1 MNKNKSKPNH
11 IQGIPETKNVN
22 AAQRYP
28 TKIVATN
35 SFRKKPINK
44 HTEIEYGWNQ
54 FESIEKFE
62 DSIPEYFL
70 SSNIDHL
77 S

>member
-44 HTEIEYGWNQ
+44 HTEIEYG
-54 FESIEKFE
+54 
-62 DSIPEYFL
+62 
-70 SSNIDHL
+70 
-77 S
+77 